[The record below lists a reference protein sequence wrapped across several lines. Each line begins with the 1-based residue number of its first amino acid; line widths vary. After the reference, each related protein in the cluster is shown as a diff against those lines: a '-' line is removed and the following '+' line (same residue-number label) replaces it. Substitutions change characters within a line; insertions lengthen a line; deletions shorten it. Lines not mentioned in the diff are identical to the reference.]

1 MRSLEIQDQIPHDL
15 CSIMNLIK
23 TKETHFLKWHK
34 LQETY
39 TEIGIMHVFGFVRQQ
54 TVGLIKIH
62 RTPVRYKLV
71 PLPHT
76 CKNNEQ
82 ENSKIKFKKFLVKK

>member
-1 MRSLEIQDQIPHDL
+1 
-15 CSIMNLIK
+15 MNLIK

-62 RTPVRYKLV
+62 RTPVWYKLV